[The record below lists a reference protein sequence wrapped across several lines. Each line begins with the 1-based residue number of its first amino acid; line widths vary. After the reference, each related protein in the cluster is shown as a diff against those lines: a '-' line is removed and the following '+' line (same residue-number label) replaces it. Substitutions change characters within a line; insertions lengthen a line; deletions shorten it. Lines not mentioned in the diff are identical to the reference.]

1 MGDEEGFSGGVTC
14 ELRSEGSV
22 GAGCERTVLAEEA
35 ANAKT
40 LGQSMVGVF

>member
-1 MGDEEGFSGGVTC
+1 MGGEDGFSEGVTF
-14 ELRSEGSV
+14 ELRSEESE
-22 GAGCERTVLAEEA
+22 GAGRGRTVWAEEA